1 MAKDESFDITTG
13 ADLQEVDNAV
23 NQAKREIVNRFDF
36 KNVLVEIDYD
46 RHASTI
52 NLHTTDEYKL
62 DAIWQVLQ
70 QRFVARDVPLK
81 NLKRSDPEKAGGST
95 VRQQITLTQA
105 IDTDTGKKIVRFIKE
120 QKFKK
125 AQAQVHGDAVRV
137 SGPSREELQQVI
149 QAVKGEDWGIEL
161 KFGNYR

>member
-36 KNVLVEIDYD
+36 KGVLAEIDYD
-46 RHASTI
+46 RQAAVI
-52 NLHTTDEYKL
+52 NVHTADEYKL

-70 QRFVARDVPLK
+70 QRFVARSVPLK
-81 NLKRSDPEKAGGST
+81 NVKRGNVDKAGSST
-95 VRQQITLTQA
+95 VRQQITLTQS
-105 IDTDTGKKIVRFIKE
+105 IDGDTARKIVKFIKE
-120 QKFKK
+120 KKFKR
-125 AQAQVHGDAVRV
+125 AQAQVQGDAVRI
-137 SGPSREELQQVI
+137 SGPSRDELQQLI
-149 QAVKGEDWGIEL
+149 QAVKAEDWGIEL